1 MRRVI
6 RSGMGLGDSLYL
18 QSVARYFVGKGE
30 NVDVCSA
37 WPDVFRPLA
46 GKVTVHPFR
55 RERIN
60 TLAHYTARKGTPGTS
75 QFEDVCMCAGI
86 REPVDL
92 RIDWKPEHTEYPAR
106 LRARGRPVVCVQL
119 PRTPMDRKDS
129 FGDELL
135 PDCERIQTIISI
147 LRDRATFVQVGKGAP
162 LYQFTGLHCD
172 LSNRTNVGEL
182 IDIAYGADAF
192 LGYVSFIIPL
202 AESLGKPGLFVWS
215 RRGLKS
221 RNAFINTVKP
231 TKIIHRRD
239 LCRYVI
245 DDCSP
250 ADLEH
255 AAYALLDQAT
265 SRAAA

>member
-1 MRRVI
+1 
-6 RSGMGLGDSLYL
+6 MGLGDSLYL

-46 GKVTVHPFR
+46 GKVTVYPFR

-60 TLAHYTARKGTPGTS
+60 TLAHYTARKGAPGTS

-92 RIDWKPEHTEYPAR
+92 RLDWVPTGGVAIPH
-106 LRARGRPVVCVQL
+106 LRPVICVQL
-119 PRTPMDRKDS
+119 PRTPMDRTDS

-135 PDCERIQTIISI
+135 PDCSVIQRVIDIIG
-147 LRDRATFVQVGKGAP
+147 DRATFIQIGKGKP
-162 LYQFTGLHCD
+162 LYSFAGINID
-172 LSNRTNVGEL
+172 LANKTTVAEL
-182 IDIAYGADAF
+182 LDVACRADAF
-192 LGYVSFIIPL
+192 LGYVSFVIPL
-202 AESLGKPGLFVWS
+202 AESLSKPALLVWS

-250 ADLEH
+250 ADLDH
-255 AAYALLDQAT
+255 AAHALLDQAT